1 MNVKTERI
9 TKEPIITNQVKL
21 IKMGNIFEIIHCS
34 NPNKNINIKMYDKDN
49 YIDLKT
55 GEFKEC
61 NHITNRKENLN
72 SLRRTFKTMRGYI
85 NANFFGEANELHII
99 LTYAENMQDPK
110 QLYTDMDKFIKK
122 LKYHFGSSI
131 EYITAV
137 EPQER
142 GAWHCHCLVK
152 FKSADNIFI
161 KNEIISK
168 LWGNGFT
175 KVKSLK
181 DVDNIGAYLSAY
193 LTNVVEEGDETTQS
207 NKIKKGQRLHY
218 YPPKMNIFRK
228 SKGIVKPQEFIL
240 SYDEAK
246 KIIGSA
252 KADYQSETVISNDNK
267 EIVNVITHQYYNIK
281 RSNNQPQN
289 ITINKKV
296 EKGSTINCNIQITV
310 T

>member
-1 MNVKTERI
+1 MKIKTEKI
-9 TKEPIITNQVKL
+9 NSEPFLHNQVKL
-21 IKMGNIFEIIHCS
+21 LKMGNVYEIIHSS
-34 NPNKNINIKMYDKDN
+34 NPNNSINIKMYDKDN

-61 NHITNRKENLN
+61 NHINNRQENLN
-72 SLRRTFKTMRGYI
+72 SLRRTFKNMRGYI
-85 NANFFGEANELHII
+85 NSNFYGEPNELHII
-99 LTYAENMQDPK
+99 LTYAENMQDTK
-110 QLYTDMDKFIKK
+110 RLYADMDKFNKK
-122 LKYHFGSSI
+122 LKYHFGSNI

-142 GAWHCHCLVK
+142 GAWHCHMLVK

-161 KNEIISK
+161 KNEIIEK

-181 DVDNIGAYLSAY
+181 GVDNIGAYLSAY
-193 LTNVVEEGDETTQS
+193 LTNIVDEGDETVQS
-207 NKIKKGQRLHY
+207 NKTKKGERLHL

-228 SKGIVKPQEFIL
+228 SKGIVKPEELTL
-240 SYDEAK
+240 SYAEAK
-246 KIIGSA
+246 KIIGST
-252 KADYQSETVISNDNK
+252 KADYQTETKIINDNE

-289 ITINKKV
+289 ITIEENV
-296 EKGSTINCNIQITV
+296 PKGNTIQCNIQITV